1 MFLLIILLVTILQH
15 IYLYICYNNSNAI
28 TENKEIFAYTLHE
41 EQHDL
46 TVYKCG
52 NLQSNKILFILSG
65 AYTLCFATY
74 VQKMVSDLLV
84 IEYIKSNYQII
95 IIEKLNKSSIVMY
108 DDISKYLLH
117 LNAQIKIEELTMLG
131 FSSGG
136 VIASHALS
144 LLKPINCKKRIITYD
159 TPYQVMEN
167 VLSFENNQ
175 IYRLDY
181 YLYSVV
187 YKTYKDHY
195 NFDKIKDFV
204 RYDKLTNGASDFV
217 KMIKQIH
224 NFSDEEMYFRTGF
237 NFDQTNDTK
246 IINMYSKY
254 DAIVNRDVSMRYI
267 EDNKKDITLIYD
279 IIPAIGHCS
288 DMWSS
293 NIRILKYLLY

>member
-1 MFLLIILLVTILQH
+1 MFLITILLVIIIQH
-15 IYLYICYNNSNAI
+15 IYLYIFYNNADKLTDKIELFTYNL
-28 TENKEIFAYTLHE
+28 ENE
-41 EQHDL
+41 EQEL

-65 AYTLCFATY
+65 SYTLCFDTY

-84 IEYIKSNYQII
+84 IDYIKNNYQII
-95 IIEKLNKSSIVMY
+95 IIEKPNKSSIVMY

-117 LNAQIKIEELTMLG
+117 LNSHQKIEELTILG

-136 VIASHALS
+136 VIASHTLA
-144 LLKPINCKKRIITYD
+144 LLKSLRCKKQIITYD

-167 VLSFENNQ
+167 VLSFENNKF
-175 IYRLDY
+175 YRLDY

-187 YKTYKDHY
+187 HETYKNHY
-195 NFDKIKDFV
+195 NYDKIKDFV
-204 RYDKLTNGASDFV
+204 KYDKLTNGASDFV

-237 NFDQTNDTK
+237 NFDQEKDTK

-254 DAIVNRDVSMRYI
+254 DAIVNRDISMKYT
-267 EDNKKDITLIYD
+267 EDNKKEFNVIHDTIV
-279 IIPAIGHCS
+279 AIGHCS
-288 DMWSS
+288 DMWSP
-293 NIRILKYLLY
+293 NIRILRHLLY